1 VTAADAE
8 AGSSASASSN
18 LIWADDPTCAP
29 RGRDCSHRAASTPHA
44 AAGIGEIWHR
54 TQWGQSS
61 EVSLQ
66 EFGGAATRL
75 PKALDFGDSYADVV
89 LPSQVVGGVPMV
101 VFFQMDKTT
110 HGLKRIQLERPRHG
124 VNREVDSNFQFRAA
138 GLR

>member
-1 VTAADAE
+1 RRAVPPPH
-8 AGSSASASSN
+8 
-18 LIWADDPTCAP
+18 LLTCFGPMTRLVHHAV
-29 RGRDCSHRAASTPHA
+29 GIAASRCQYRA
-44 AAGIGEIWHR
+44 RRCRDRRNWHR
-54 TQWGQSS
+54 TQWVQSS

-110 HGLKRIQLERPRHG
+110 HERPRHG
-124 VNREVDSNFQFRAA
+124 VNREVDPNFQFR
-138 GLR
+138 